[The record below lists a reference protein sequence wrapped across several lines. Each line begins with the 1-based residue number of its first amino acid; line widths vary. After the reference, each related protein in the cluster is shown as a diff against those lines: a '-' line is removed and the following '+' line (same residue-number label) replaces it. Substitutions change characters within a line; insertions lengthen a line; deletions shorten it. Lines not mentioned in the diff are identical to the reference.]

1 MDRKGIAISLVIGI
15 ILATVSG
22 VIPNGVES
30 GATLYGFPFT
40 WRVQIMNEPEVNP
53 WITNYF
59 MLAADILLWG
69 LIVSTVVEYIQ
80 NRKKL

>member
-1 MDRKGIAISLVIGI
+1 MDWKGIAISLVIGI
-15 ILATVSG
+15 IIATASG
-22 VIPNGVES
+22 LIPNGFES

-40 WRVQIMNEPEVNP
+40 WRVQLMSEPEGNP

-59 MLAADILLWG
+59 MLVADIMLWG